1 MEKVQAMLTV
11 DVSLL
16 FGLVAFAALAQ
27 IRLSVGQG
35 LRRHQAILAEL
46 SAGQRIVRRKPV
58 RAGSLAAA

>member
-11 DVSLL
+11 AVSLL

-35 LRRHQAILAEL
+35 LRRHHAILAEL